1 MKIVQLLGFEVPINN
16 EENNFIKNHP
26 GTVRISGLT
35 ERDQLLAQNL
45 VRKGIYEISKDSE
58 HIFKRCDEKDSK

>member
-1 MKIVQLLGFEVPINN
+1 MKIVQLLNLEMPITN
-16 EENNFIKNHP
+16 EESNFIKSHP
-26 GTVRISGLT
+26 GQVRISGLT
-35 ERDQLLAQNL
+35 ERDQLVAQNL